1 MKPTYNTKVGKES
14 GGHASRRVLGGVL
27 LFLLFVLSV
36 PFQPIYAQSASDSQ
50 VYLAGSE
57 NSALNRRMLTLLG
70 EALGSTVDI
79 QSFSRGQASQ
89 DKTTPVIT
97 LGPEAFTRVRQENR
111 DVPILALLV
120 DQSFIS
126 GYAERSEGEVSGIL
140 YNPPLIRQ
148 AVAGREILPHAT
160 RVAMLARPETVE
172 LYEPLVDKLP
182 AYGLQA
188 RVFVV
193 SSDNDLIP
201 TLIHALN
208 YGDFILAAPD
218 SDIYNP
224 RTIKHIL
231 LTAYRRNR
239 IVIGPS
245 QAYVKAGSLASTY
258 TPLTEIAKL
267 AAKYIE
273 QYRSDGQFPPP
284 AYPDVFRIELN
295 DQVAR
300 SLNIPLPDRQEII
313 NSIRERL
320 AGSEE
325 TSDE

>member
-1 MKPTYNTKVGKES
+1 MKPTYNTKMGKES
-14 GGHASRRVLGGVL
+14 GGHASRRALGGAV

-36 PFQPIYAQSASDSQ
+36 PFQPVYAQSSSGSQ

-57 NSALNRRMLTLLG
+57 NSALNRRMITLLR
-70 EALGSTVDI
+70 EALGSTVNI
-79 QSFSRGQASQ
+79 RSFSSGQTSQ
-89 DKTTPVIT
+89 DNTTPVIT
-97 LGPEAFTRVRQENR
+97 LGPKAFTRVRQENR
-111 DVPILALLV
+111 HVPILALLV

-126 GYAERSEGEVSGIL
+126 GYAGRSEGSVSGIL

-148 AVAGREILPHAT
+148 AVAGKEILPHAT

-172 LYEPLVDKLP
+172 LYESLVDELP
-182 AYGLQA
+182 AYGLRA

-218 SDIYNP
+218 SGIYNP

-258 TPLTEIAKL
+258 TPLTEISKL

-313 NSIRERL
+313 NSISERL

-325 TSDE
+325 ASDE